1 MFEFSVEDRPEA
13 DVAPAH
19 APGERRCAPC
29 EERAARVR
37 PEDVARFVRDP
48 MAYATWAG
56 ASTPEAFVKTYL
68 EGLER
73 RLSGIVGAPRA
84 DGLRLATLA
93 AQSMPVGDGADT
105 AAPAREGGGE
115 LDRAPRMG
123 PVIVACAVVQA
134 AASVVAAGAAVYTA
148 LSKRSPN

>member
-1 MFEFSVEDRPEA
+1 MFEIPVEGRPES
-13 DVAPAH
+13 DVALAD
-19 APGERRCAPC
+19 ASCERRGACKEP
-29 EERAARVR
+29 AARVR

-48 MAYATWAG
+48 MTYATQAG
-56 ASTPEAFVKTYL
+56 ASTPEAFVKAYL

-73 RLSGIVGAPRA
+73 RLNGVVGAPRD

-93 AQSMPVGDGADT
+93 AHALPAGDLVPAPVGT
-105 AAPAREGGGE
+105 REGAGE
-115 LDRAPRMG
+115 LDRSPRMG

-148 LSKRSPN
+148 LSKRSQQ

>member
-1 MFEFSVEDRPEA
+1 MFEVSVDDRPE
-13 DVAPAH
+13 VAPAE
-19 APGERRCAPC
+19 ASREPCCAPC
-29 EERAARVR
+29 EQRPARVR

-48 MAYATWAG
+48 MAYASQAG
-56 ASTPEAFVKTYL
+56 ASTPGAFVKAYL

-73 RLSGIVGAPRA
+73 RLSGVVGAPRE
-84 DGLRLATLA
+84 DGYRLATLA
-93 AQSMPVGDGADT
+93 VQSMPLGDLVET
-105 AAPAREGGGE
+105 AANPREGGGE

-148 LSKRSPN
+148 LTKRQQQ